1 MPRWDEF
8 EFASLELNGGTP
20 PPRGGAAWEGVPY
33 FFRTVRVMKGIVNG
47 FDVAWIFLY
56 SSRISRMAL

>member
-1 MPRWDEF
+1 MPGRDEF
-8 EFASLELNGGTP
+8 EFASAELNGVASTTRRCCPEDVG
-20 PPRGGAAWEGVPY
+20 Y

-56 SSRISRMAL
+56 SSRISRIAL